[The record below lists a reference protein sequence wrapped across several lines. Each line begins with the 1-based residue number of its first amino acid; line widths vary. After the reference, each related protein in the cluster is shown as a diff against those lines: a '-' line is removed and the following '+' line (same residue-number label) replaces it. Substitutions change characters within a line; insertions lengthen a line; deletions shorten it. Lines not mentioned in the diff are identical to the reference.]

1 MTDFPNFGLINQ
13 MSKHIANNASPRILD
28 YQSNGSS
35 GYMYAPTSTDLIS
48 QATSTGNSIS
58 QQQRFNAIADQLIYG
73 DKLLNANRMNMNMN
87 ANANASVNANANMN
101 NGTTFDL
108 PYEYGGRSRQQES
121 VINTLIKQQPTNYPV
136 NNVTQNT
143 ASLNQTAEQG
153 VINDNSNVPKEN
165 FSPDNVNP
173 NGMLVKESQNKL
185 NIIGIVIICFILFML
200 IQLYLSQKKLE
211 FMMNIYKPSR
221 RPKLNDVYNTSR
233 LTRNELF

>member
-73 DKLLNANRMNMNMN
+73 DKLLNANRMNMN
-87 ANANASVNANANMN
+87 ANANTSVNANNE
-101 NGTTFDL
+101 TTFDL

-143 ASLNQTAEQG
+143 ALLNQTAEQG
-153 VINDNSNVPKEN
+153 IINDNSNIPKEN
-165 FSPDNVNP
+165 FSPDNANS
-173 NGMLVKESQNKL
+173 NGILIKESQNKL

-211 FMMNIYKPSR
+211 FMMNIYKPSC
-221 RPKLNDVYNTSR
+221 RPKLDDVYNTSR

>member
-73 DKLLNANRMNMNMN
+73 DKLLNANRMNMNN
-87 ANANASVNANANMN
+87 E
-101 NGTTFDL
+101 TKFDL

-165 FSPDNVNP
+165 FSPDNVNS
-173 NGMLVKESQNKL
+173 NGLLMKESQNKL

>member
-73 DKLLNANRMNMNMN
+73 DKLLNTNRMNMNMN
-87 ANANASVNANANMN
+87 TNVNMN
-101 NGTTFDL
+101 NETTFDL

-121 VINTLIKQQPTNYPV
+121 VINTLIKQQPSNYPV
-136 NNVTQNT
+136 NNVTQNSV
-143 ASLNQTAEQG
+143 SLNQTAEQG
-153 VINDNSNVPKEN
+153 IINDNSNIPKEN
-165 FSPDNVNP
+165 FSSDNVNS
-173 NGMLVKESQNKL
+173 NGILIKESQNKL

>member
-73 DKLLNANRMNMNMN
+73 DKLLNVNRMNM
-87 ANANASVNANANMN
+87 NANASVNANMN
-101 NGTTFDL
+101 NETAFDL

-143 ASLNQTAEQG
+143 ALLNQTAEQG
-153 VINDNSNVPKEN
+153 IINDNSNIPKEN
-165 FSPDNVNP
+165 FSPDNVNS
-173 NGMLVKESQNKL
+173 NSGIVARESQNKL

-221 RPKLNDVYNTSR
+221 RPKLNDIYNTSR

>member
-87 ANANASVNANANMN
+87 TNVNMN
-101 NGTTFDL
+101 NETTFDL

-121 VINTLIKQQPTNYPV
+121 VINTLIKQQPSNYPV
-136 NNVTQNT
+136 NNVTQNSV
-143 ASLNQTAEQG
+143 SLNQTAEQG
-153 VINDNSNVPKEN
+153 IINDNSNIPKEN
-165 FSPDNVNP
+165 FSSDNVNS
-173 NGMLVKESQNKL
+173 NGILIKESQNKL

>member
-87 ANANASVNANANMN
+87 ANANMN
-101 NGTTFDL
+101 NETTFDL
-108 PYEYGGRSRQQES
+108 PYKYGGRSRQQES

-136 NNVTQNT
+136 NNITQNT
-143 ASLNQTAEQG
+143 ALLNQTAEQG
-153 VINDNSNVPKEN
+153 VINDNSNIPKEN
-165 FSPDNVNP
+165 FSSDNVNS
-173 NGMLVKESQNKL
+173 NRILVKESQNKL

-211 FMMNIYKPSR
+211 FMMNVYKPSR
-221 RPKLNDVYNTSR
+221 RPQLNDVYNTSR
-233 LTRNELF
+233 LTKNELF

>member
-73 DKLLNANRMNMNMN
+73 DKLLNANM
-87 ANANASVNANANMN
+87 NANMN

>member
-73 DKLLNANRMNMNMN
+73 DKLLNANRMNMDTN
-87 ANANASVNANANMN
+87 ANANANMN

-121 VINTLIKQQPTNYPV
+121 VINTLIKQQPSNYPV
-136 NNVTQNT
+136 NNVTQNSV
-143 ASLNQTAEQG
+143 SLNQTAEQG

-165 FSPDNVNP
+165 FSSDNINS
-173 NGMLVKESQNKL
+173 NGILIKESQNKL

-221 RPKLNDVYNTSR
+221 RPKLNDIYNTSR

>member
-73 DKLLNANRMNMNMN
+73 DKLLNANM
-87 ANANASVNANANMN
+87 NANMN

-165 FSPDNVNP
+165 FSPDSVNS
-173 NGMLVKESQNKL
+173 NSGILARESQNKL

>member
-73 DKLLNANRMNMNMN
+73 DKLLNANMN
-87 ANANASVNANANMN
+87 ANIN

-165 FSPDNVNP
+165 FSPDNVNL
-173 NGMLVKESQNKL
+173 NSGILARESQNKL

>member
-73 DKLLNANRMNMNMN
+73 DKLLNANRMNIN
-87 ANANASVNANANMN
+87 ANANANMN

-121 VINTLIKQQPTNYPV
+121 VINTLIKQQPSNYPV
-136 NNVTQNT
+136 NNVTQNSV
-143 ASLNQTAEQG
+143 SLNQTAEQG

-165 FSPDNVNP
+165 FSSDNINS
-173 NGMLVKESQNKL
+173 NGILIKESQNKL

>member
-73 DKLLNANRMNMNMN
+73 DKLLNANRMN
-87 ANANASVNANANMN
+87 ANANMN
-101 NGTTFDL
+101 NETKFDL

-121 VINTLIKQQPTNYPV
+121 VINTLIKQQPPNYPV

-143 ASLNQTAEQG
+143 TPLNQTAEQG

-165 FSPDNVNP
+165 FSSNNVNS
-173 NGMLVKESQNKL
+173 NGMLIKESQNKL
-185 NIIGIVIICFILFML
+185 NIVGIVIICFILFML

-211 FMMNIYKPSR
+211 FMMNIYKPSH
-221 RPKLNDVYNTSR
+221 RPKLNNDVYNTSR